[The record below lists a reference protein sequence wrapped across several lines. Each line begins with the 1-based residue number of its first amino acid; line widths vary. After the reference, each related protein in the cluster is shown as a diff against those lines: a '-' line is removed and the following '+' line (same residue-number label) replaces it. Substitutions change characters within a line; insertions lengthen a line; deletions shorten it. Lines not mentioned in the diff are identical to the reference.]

1 MKSGLDAVGEISPGS
16 DKVFQEISSRPK
28 PCSAGL
34 SCCAAP
40 VTRPSTEPLGEISR
54 WPDVPAFEAGH
65 HSQGEIMKSC
75 NRYDGINPY
84 LLSQVRYRARRL
96 SRHSLMQGMEIE
108 DIEQEL
114 MLDILARTQS
124 YDPDRAKWSTF
135 VDRVLSN
142 KCATMISTELAAKR
156 GAGVRA
162 ISLDALRAEPDG
174 DLHEP
179 VDEASIDRTHLDI
192 RIDLGRHIA
201 GLPPCLSRL
210 LRSLCERTMT
220 EIARD
225 NGVPKATLYGHLAVL
240 RGPLAPLQE
249 YLH

>member
-1 MKSGLDAVGEISPGS
+1 
-16 DKVFQEISSRPK
+16 
-28 PCSAGL
+28 
-34 SCCAAP
+34 
-40 VTRPSTEPLGEISR
+40 
-54 WPDVPAFEAGH
+54 
-65 HSQGEIMKSC
+65 MKSC
-75 NRYDGINPY
+75 NRYVGIDPY

-114 MLDILARTQS
+114 MLDILARTPS

-162 ISLDALRAEPDG
+162 ISLDALRAEPDR

-179 VDEASIDRTHLDI
+179 VDEASLDRTHLEI
-192 RIDLGRHIA
+192 RIDLGRHIWR
-201 GLPPCLSRL
+201 LSPSLSGL

-225 NGVPKATLYGHLAVL
+225 SGLPKATLYGHLAVL
-240 RGPLAPLQE
+240 RGHLEPLQE

>member
-1 MKSGLDAVGEISPGS
+1 M
-16 DKVFQEISSRPK
+16 
-28 PCSAGL
+28 
-34 SCCAAP
+34 
-40 VTRPSTEPLGEISR
+40 PSTGALGEISR
-54 WPDVPAFEAGH
+54 CLAVPALEAGH
-65 HSQGEIMKSC
+65 DSQGEIMKSC
-75 NRYDGINPY
+75 NRYDGIDPY
-84 LLSQVRYRARRL
+84 LFSQVRYRARRL
-96 SRHSLMQGMEIE
+96 SRHSLMKWMEIE

-124 YDPDRAKWSTF
+124 YDPDRAQWSTF

-162 ISLDALRAEPDG
+162 ISVDALRAEPDG

-201 GLPPCLSRL
+201 CLPPSLTGL
-210 LRSLCERTMT
+210 LCGLCERTMT
-220 EIARD
+220 EIARES
-225 NGVPKATLYGHLAVL
+225 GVPKTTLYGHLAVL
-240 RGPLAPLQE
+240 KGHLNPLQE